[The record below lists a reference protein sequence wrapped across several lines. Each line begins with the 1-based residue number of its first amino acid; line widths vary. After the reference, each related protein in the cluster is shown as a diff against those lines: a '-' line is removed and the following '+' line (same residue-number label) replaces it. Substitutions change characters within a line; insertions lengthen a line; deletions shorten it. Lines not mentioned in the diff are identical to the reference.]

1 MTSHRVRLSE
11 EELEAIKTTVKSF
24 DKRAKVFI
32 FGSRANPDLRGGDID
47 ILVISDVIDWRMR
60 RKIRVELLKKLGDRK
75 IDLIVANR
83 ENLEDPFVKL
93 AIEEGIEI

>member
-1 MTSHRVRLSE
+1 M
-11 EELEAIKTTVKSF
+11 
-24 DKRAKVFI
+24 FI

-47 ILVISDVIDWRMR
+47 ILVISDAIDWRIR

>member
-1 MTSHRVRLSE
+1 MTSRRVRLSE

-24 DKRAKVFI
+24 DEKAKVLI
-32 FGSRANPDLRGGDID
+32 FGSRANPNLRGGDID
-47 ILVISDVIDWRMR
+47 ILVISDAIDWKTR
-60 RKIRVELLKKLGDRK
+60 RKIRVELIKKLGDRK
-75 IDLIVANR
+75 IDLIVASR